1 MEQCMNI
8 LGYIQGI
15 IAVLP
20 GLRFYPIYIY
30 ITMHCRLLS
39 RKAVPVYSFIKY
51 TYIRNSVSSH
61 LFKHHTM
68 FKLPNFAN
76 QVGGISFVSDSSE
89 LSHFPIHLLAI

>member
-8 LGYIQGI
+8 LGYIQGKI
-15 IAVLP
+15 TMLP
-20 GLRFYPIYIY
+20 GLRFYPIYILLCTADCSLGELHQY
-30 ITMHCRLLS
+30 IL
-39 RKAVPVYSFIKY
+39 
-51 TYIRNSVSSH
+51 SSH

-89 LSHFPIHLLAI
+89 LSYFPIHLLAI